1 MSETPMSDNV
11 IETRGLTRYFGQRC
25 VVDSLDLLVPRG
37 CIFGFL
43 GRNGA
48 GKSTTIRMLLGLL
61 APTRGS
67 ASVLGFDS
75 RALPPEVR
83 ARIGYLAEGH
93 HVYGWM
99 SVAECGRFQ
108 SAFYPRWNDRVFRSV
123 LSHFGLKEGARAG
136 DLSRG
141 ERAGLCLALTLAP
154 EPELLILDDPALGLD
169 PVARRGLL
177 QSMIYLTRKA
187 DQTVFFSSHLL
198 SDVER
203 VADRIAVL
211 DGSLLRADC
220 SLETFRSRVRQ
231 FILTF
236 PTTPPAL
243 PPLPGLLQTF
253 RAGRE
258 VTVTLASCDDGTERR
273 LAALGADRVEPV
285 PLGLEDAFVSYLS
298 DRGEKSYFLEDVD
311 ESRDELKEET
321 H

>member
-1 MSETPMSDNV
+1 MNKAHASDNV
-11 IETRGLTRYFGQRC
+11 IETHGLTRYFGPRC
-25 VVDSLDLLVPRG
+25 IVDMLDLTVPRG
-37 CIFGFL
+37 SIFGFL

-61 APTRGS
+61 PPTRGS
-67 ASVLGFDS
+67 SSVLGLDS
-75 RALPPEVR
+75 LALTPEAR

-99 SVAECGRFQ
+99 SVADCGRFQ
-108 SAFYPRWNDRVFRSV
+108 SAFYPRWNDKIFQSV
-123 LSHFGLKEGARAG
+123 LAHFGLKPSAKAG

-154 EPELLILDDPALGLD
+154 QPELLILDDPALGLD
-169 PVARRGLL
+169 PVARRSLL
-177 QSMIYLTRKA
+177 QSMIYLTRNA

-211 DGSLLRADC
+211 DGSQLRADC

-231 FILTF
+231 FVLTF
-236 PTTPPAL
+236 PGPPPPL
-243 PPLPGLLQTF
+243 PPLPGLLQVF
-253 RAGRE
+253 RAGNE
-258 VTVTLASCDDGTERR
+258 VTVTLADGGGETERR
-273 LAALGADRVEPV
+273 LASLGAERIDPV

-298 DRGEKSYFLEDVD
+298 ERGEKSYFLQDTEQNTVEDV
-311 ESRDELKEET
+311 K
-321 H
+321 

>member
-1 MSETPMSDNV
+1 MNENV
-11 IETRGLTRYFGQRC
+11 IETRGLTRYFGRHC
-25 VVDSLDLLVPRG
+25 VVDMLDLTVPRG

-61 APTRGS
+61 PPTRGS
-67 ASVLGFDS
+67 SSVLGHDS
-75 RALPPEVR
+75 RALPPDIR

-99 SVAECGRFQ
+99 TVRECGRFQ
-108 SAFYPRWNDRVFRSV
+108 ASFYPRWNDGVFQGV
-123 LSHFGLKEGARAG
+123 LKHFGLKPDAKAG

-141 ERAGLCLALTLAP
+141 ERAGLGLALTLAP
-154 EPELLILDDPALGLD
+154 QPELLILDDPALGLD

-177 QSMIYLTRKA
+177 QSMIYLTRNA

-220 SLETFRSRVRQ
+220 ALETFRRRVRQ
-231 FILTF
+231 FVLTF
-236 PTTPPAL
+236 PGPPPAL

-258 VTVTLASCDDGTERR
+258 VTVTLTGYDNDTERR
-273 LAALGADRVEPV
+273 LAALGAERVEEA

-298 DRGEKSYFLEDVD
+298 DRGEKTYFLEDVAA
-311 ESRDELKEET
+311 ETEEAA
-321 H
+321 

>member
-1 MSETPMSDNV
+1 MSDAV
-11 IETRGLTRYFGQRC
+11 IETRGLTRYYGRRC
-25 VVDSLDLLVPRG
+25 VVDSLDLNVPRG

-48 GKSTTIRMLLGLL
+48 GKSTTIRMLLGLV
-61 APTRGS
+61 APTRGT
-67 ASVLGFDS
+67 ASVLGYDS
-75 RALPPEVR
+75 TRLPPEVR

-99 SVAECGRFQ
+99 TVRECGRFQ
-108 SAFYPRWNDRVFRSV
+108 SAFYPKWNDKIFGSV
-123 LSHFGLKEGARAG
+123 LSHFGLKPDARAG

-154 EPELLILDDPALGLD
+154 QPELLILDDPALGLD

-177 QSMIYLTRKA
+177 QSMIYLTRNA

-220 SLETFRSRVRQ
+220 ALETFRSQVRQ
-231 FILTF
+231 FVLTF
-236 PTTPPAL
+236 PGTPPTTL

-258 VTVTLASCDDGTERR
+258 VTLTLASYDDSTERQ
-273 LAALGADRVEPV
+273 LAALGAERVEAV

-298 DRGEKSYFLEDVD
+298 DRGEKSYFLEDM
-311 ESRDELKEET
+311 EET
-321 H
+321 R